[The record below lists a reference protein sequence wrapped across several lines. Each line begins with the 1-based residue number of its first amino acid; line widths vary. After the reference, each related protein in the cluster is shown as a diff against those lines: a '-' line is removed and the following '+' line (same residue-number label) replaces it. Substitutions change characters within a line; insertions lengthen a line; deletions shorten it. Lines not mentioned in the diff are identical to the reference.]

1 MCALL
6 RTLLLLVSPQGQTT
20 AEAKRLVV
28 GHLSVLFLLHLLR
41 VHVPEAKGAGSLL
54 LLDFVGGPARFVFL
68 PEQID
73 LMNRSLKVRI
83 TRVGYGVKISDVQFV
98 TLSYLGVL
106 VMA

>member
-41 VHVPEAKGAGSLL
+41 VHIPEAKGAGILL
-54 LLDFVGGPARFVFL
+54 RLDFVGGPARFVFL

-73 LMNRSLKVRI
+73 LMNRSLEVRI
-83 TRVGYGVKISDVQFV
+83 AKGEHGVR
-98 TLSYLGVL
+98 L
-106 VMA
+106 